1 MCDAGSRRSAS
12 LSQRLPA
19 WMRTA
24 AARIARARAGR
35 GPRLRGM
42 SENHRDKRP
51 VLVTGAT
58 GYVGGRLA
66 EALVR
71 SGRTVRCMARRPEFA
86 RELSSAECSVVAGD
100 VSDPASLVARYVTRP
115 PIATQRLVLAPD
127 GRVIYG
133 LKRHWRDGT
142 SAVSFDPLTFIE
154 RLAALVPP
162 PRAHQLT
169 YHGVLAPASAWRDL
183 VVPKRAPASTSPS
196 CGPLAPNSPTAP
208 SSSARSR
215 SSRSSRS
222 TWAEL
227 LRRVFAVDALTCP
240 HCGGPRRLIAQLTD
254 PIVVRKIL
262 AHLGLP
268 TEPPR
273 PAPARP
279 REQFDFA

>member
-1 MCDAGSRRSAS
+1 M
-12 LSQRLPA
+12 L
-19 WMRTA
+19 
-24 AARIARARAGR
+24 
-35 GPRLRGM
+35 
-42 SENHRDKRP
+42 
-51 VLVTGAT
+51 
-58 GYVGGRLA
+58 
-66 EALVR
+66 
-71 SGRTVRCMARRPEFA
+71 
-86 RELSSAECSVVAGD
+86 
-100 VSDPASLVARYVTRP
+100 
-115 PIATQRLVLAPD
+115 
-127 GRVIYG
+127 YG
-133 LKRHWRDGT
+133 LKRPWRDGT
-142 SAVSFDPLTFIE
+142 SAISFDPLTFIE

-208 SSSARSR
+208 GTSAR
-215 SSRSSRS
+215 SRSSRS

-227 LRRVFAVDALTCP
+227 LRRVFAVDVLTCP

-254 PIVVRKIL
+254 PIAVRKIL
-262 AHLGLP
+262 GHLDHP